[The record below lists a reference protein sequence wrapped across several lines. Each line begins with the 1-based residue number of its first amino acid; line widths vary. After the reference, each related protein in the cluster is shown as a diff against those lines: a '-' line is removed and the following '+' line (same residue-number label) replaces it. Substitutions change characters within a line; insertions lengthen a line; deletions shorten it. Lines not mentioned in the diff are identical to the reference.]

1 MPKLRSICV
10 FCGSSTGARPEYAAA
25 AKALG
30 RLLGERGIRLVY
42 GGGKVGIMGVLAD
55 AALDAG
61 AEVVGIIPQMLV
73 DKELAHRGLSELR
86 IVGSMHDRKALM
98 AELAGTFIA
107 LPGGLGTL
115 EELCEI
121 LTWCQLGIH
130 TKPCGCLNVLG
141 YFDSLLQMLDH
152 AVGERFLHPE
162 QRRLLLSEAEPQD
175 LLTRLQQ
182 HQPAPDAKLFDRDAT

>member
-182 HQPAPDAKLFDRDAT
+182 HQPAPDAKWFDRDAT